1 MASLQELKASSPA
14 YADIPDD
21 VFAERIYAKHYADKI
36 SREEF
41 NAKVGISPQETQMRA
56 DIADPNKSP
65 GIGPVLGIPLAI
77 AGALRGVSMPKEL
90 MQNENS
96 SRVSRI
102 AAQLLDPTGLSD
114 ETAGIVAGA
123 KALASAPMRASYWQ
137 GKEAP
142 ILDQAGSAYTNAA
155 DNVRAERK
163 IARERNTIIPE
174 VIGGLAQAPLM
185 PIIGAERTAIS
196 AATPIV
202 NRLLNASVNAGLYG
216 AVTGAAQGEDIQS
229 RAENALYGGASGA
242 IAGPILSE
250 AIVPGAVQLG
260 RTASAATRYAN
271 DALRAV
277 RNPEQAAIE
286 NVADRLV
293 AANVDPAAMR
303 SLVLQGE
310 SGRPLLSPEL
320 ARRGFTDEHL
330 GDVVSRLMNGES
342 AATVAADHAAAGRD
356 ASPATLQR
364 YYQRYL
370 QNNPTPMN
378 IGDMAQELAGPGG
391 AKPVLRLG
399 RQSYSLASDEA
410 AGNAAAR
417 LMNRQIEQPGRIE
430 QIVQGGSGRTFEGE
444 ITRLGGEL
452 KDAEKIAYAAAH
464 QAQQPFDLRPVLS
477 SARAR
482 AHGRAGDIA
491 DKMQRAIDLF
501 FKPVMAERGQAP
513 MTGYRIGEAR
523 TSLQRAEAA
532 GVDGDR
538 LAQMRRRLRAMEV
551 QDDYSRAMT
560 ARKLGEPINDIARY
574 IDARDEL
581 SHMTQMSFHEGKATR
596 LTEALTQ
603 FRHALNRNVWANNPR
618 LAEADLQFAGNRT
631 AERLLGQG
639 IRTGTSL
646 TPATRDAV
654 REFRKLTPPQQELYR
669 VGFEQKIT
677 DDALRVKKG
686 AAAANQFQ
694 TDAFDR
700 LMGVFYPRES
710 GPEIYRRG
718 QSILRNLRREAA
730 TTNTKNE
737 FLAGSRTAELSS
749 DMERGMQTAKTASA
763 ILTMKLGKVWEQ
775 LSARLET
782 QLGQQGAAH
791 ALEILSTSDPARLL
805 PTLNRLARAAQTSQ
819 ERQAYVMA
827 IRQVQSNRIDRL
839 PAPIG
844 VVVGDLVNS
853 NNRD

>member
-1 MASLQELKASSPA
+1 
-14 YADIPDD
+14 
-21 VFAERIYAKHYADKI
+21 
-36 SREEF
+36 
-41 NAKVGISPQETQMRA
+41 
-56 DIADPNKSP
+56 
-65 GIGPVLGIPLAI
+65 
-77 AGALRGVSMPKEL
+77 
-90 MQNENS
+90 
-96 SRVSRI
+96 
-102 AAQLLDPTGLSD
+102 
-114 ETAGIVAGA
+114 
-123 KALASAPMRASYWQ
+123 
-137 GKEAP
+137 
-142 ILDQAGSAYTNAA
+142 
-155 DNVRAERK
+155 
-163 IARERNTIIPE
+163 
-174 VIGGLAQAPLM
+174 
-185 PIIGAERTAIS
+185 
-196 AATPIV
+196 
-202 NRLLNASVNAGLYG
+202 LYG
-216 AVTGAAQGEDIQS
+216 AVTGAAQGEDVPS
-229 RAENALYGGASGA
+229 RVENALYGGASGA
-242 IAGPILSE
+242 VAGPILSE
-250 AIVPGAVQLG
+250 VIVPGAIQLG
-260 RTASAATRYAN
+260 RTAHAATRYAN
-271 DALRAV
+271 DALMAV

-293 AANVDPAAMR
+293 AANVNPESMR

-330 GDVVSRLMNGES
+330 GDVVSRLMSGES
-342 AATVAADHAAAGRD
+342 AATIAADHAAAGRN

-417 LMNRQIEQPGRIE
+417 LHNRQIEQPGRIE
-430 QIVQGGSGRTFEGE
+430 QIVQGGNGRNFEDE

-452 KDAEKIAYAAAH
+452 KDAEKVAYADAH
-464 QAQQPFDLRPVLS
+464 QSQQPFDLRPVLS
-477 SARAR
+477 SFRAR

-501 FKPVMAERGQAP
+501 FKPVMSERGQAP
-513 MTGYRIGEAR
+513 MTIYRIGEAR
-523 TSLQRAEAA
+523 TALQRAEAA
-532 GVDGDR
+532 GVEGDR
-538 LAQMRRRLRAMEV
+538 LAQMRRRLRAMEM

-560 ARKLGEPINDIARY
+560 ARKLGEPINDISQY
-574 IDARDEL
+574 IDARNEL

-596 LTEALTQ
+596 LTEALTEL
-603 FRHALNRNVWANNPR
+603 RHSLNQQAWASNPK
-618 LAEADLQFAGNRT
+618 LAAADLQFAGNRT

-654 REFRKLTPPQQELYR
+654 REFRKLTPQQQELYR

-700 LMGVFYPRES
+700 LMGVFYPREA

-737 FLAGSRTAELSS
+737 YLEGARSAELMS
-749 DMERGMQTAKTASA
+749 DMERGMQTAKTAGA
-763 ILTMKLGKVWEQ
+763 VLMLRLGKVWEQ

-805 PTLNRLARAAQTSQ
+805 PTLNKLARAAQTSR

-827 IRQVQSNRIDRL
+827 IRHVQRNRLNQL

-844 VVVGDLVNS
+844 VIVGDIVSSSDPVNA
-853 NNRD
+853 R